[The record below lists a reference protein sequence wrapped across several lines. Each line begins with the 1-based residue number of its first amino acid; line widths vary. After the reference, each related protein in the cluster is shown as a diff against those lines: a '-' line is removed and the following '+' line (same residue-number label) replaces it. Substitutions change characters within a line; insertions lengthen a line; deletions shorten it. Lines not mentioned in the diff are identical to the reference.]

1 MRVLDNRI
9 SVFLLVI
16 ILLSTGC
23 VYLRLLQVKNQLND
37 FEGNFDLKD
46 QNGLK
51 LVFKNPVLLSRDI
64 VWLTKNNPISR
75 EHSPEGEN
83 WLYIL
88 EKQHADENNEAVD
101 YDIPLTFYIRDDK
114 VVEIAFPERFL
125 ENLSIPLLIKI
136 LGAMGKSE
144 ITKSKRSAGTEFKG
158 GNTDE
163 MPKKRYILSV
173 LGSPYKNE
181 KNDKAIILTYL
192 YNFKSNEA
200 KNDDRAFNLKMT
212 FSFREHDELL
222 QRAEY
227 NFNGLTMSLSLA
239 AEEKKSDK

>member
-75 EHSPEGEN
+75 EHSP
-83 WLYIL
+83 
-88 EKQHADENNEAVD
+88 
-101 YDIPLTFYIRDDK
+101 
-114 VVEIAFPERFL
+114 AF
-125 ENLSIPLLIKI
+125 
-136 LGAMGKSE
+136 
-144 ITKSKRSAGTEFKG
+144 T
-158 GNTDE
+158 
-163 MPKKRYILSV
+163 
-173 LGSPYKNE
+173 
-181 KNDKAIILTYL
+181 
-192 YNFKSNEA
+192 
-200 KNDDRAFNLKMT
+200 
-212 FSFREHDELL
+212 
-222 QRAEY
+222 
-227 NFNGLTMSLSLA
+227 
-239 AEEKKSDK
+239 